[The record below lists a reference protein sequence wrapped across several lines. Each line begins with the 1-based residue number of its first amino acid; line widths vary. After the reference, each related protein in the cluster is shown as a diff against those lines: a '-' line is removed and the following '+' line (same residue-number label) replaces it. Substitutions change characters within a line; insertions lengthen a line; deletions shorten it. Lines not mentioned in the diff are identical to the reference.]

1 MSKKTLRG
9 LDEVFAFAIERE
21 EQAAELYAKLR
32 EKATGQ
38 TLKTL
43 AEELRLQELQHKR
56 ILLELKTAGRAPDA
70 PGFVV
75 DLGVSDHTVD
85 EPLRPDMTVP
95 ELLLFAAK
103 KEQQAAL
110 LYEGLA
116 GRATSGS
123 ERRTFE
129 FLAAQE
135 KTHKLRL
142 ESEYEANVLTEN

>member
-1 MSKKTLRG
+1 MSKKTFAG
-9 LDEVFAFAIERE
+9 LDEVFTFAIERE
-21 EQAAELYAKLR
+21 EQAAELYAQLR

-38 TLKTL
+38 SLKSL
-43 AEELRLQELQHKR
+43 AEELRQQEIQHKR
-56 ILLELKTAGRAPDA
+56 ILLELKTAGRAPQA
-70 PGFVV
+70 QAFVI
-75 DLGVSDHTVD
+75 DLGISDYTID

-95 ELLLFAAK
+95 ELLLFGAK

-116 GRATSGS
+116 GRATSGP

>member
-1 MSKKTLRG
+1 MSKKTFTG
-9 LDEVFAFAIERE
+9 LDEVFSFAIERE
-21 EQAAELYAKLR
+21 EQAAELYSKLR
-32 EKATGQ
+32 EKAAGQ
-38 TLKTL
+38 ALKTL
-43 AEELRLQELQHKR
+43 AEELRLEEIQHKR
-56 ILLELKTAGRAPDA
+56 ILLELKTAGRAPA
-70 PGFVV
+70 AQGVVV
-75 DLGVSDHTVD
+75 DLGVSDYTVD

-103 KEQQAAL
+103 KELQAAL

>member
-1 MSKKTLRG
+1 MSEKTFAG
-9 LDEVFAFAIERE
+9 LDEVLTFAIERE
-21 EQAAELYAKLR
+21 EQAAELYATLR

-38 TLKTL
+38 ALQTL
-43 AEELRLQELQHKR
+43 AEELRLEEIQHKR
-56 ILLELKTAGRAPDA
+56 ILLELKTAGRAPGA
-70 PGFVV
+70 PGLVA
-75 DLGVSDHTVD
+75 DLGVSDYTVD

-103 KEQQAAL
+103 KEQQAAG

>member
-1 MSKKTLRG
+1 MSQKTFAS
-9 LDEVFAFAIERE
+9 LDEVFAFAIKRE
-21 EQAAELYAKLR
+21 EEAAALYVVLR
-32 EKATGQ
+32 DKATGPA
-38 TLKTL
+38 LKSL
-43 AEELRLQELQHKR
+43 AEELRLQEVEHKR
-56 ILLELKTAGRAPDA
+56 ILLDLEATGRAPKA
-70 PGFVV
+70 QAFVV
-75 DLGVSDHTVD
+75 DLGISDYTVD

-103 KEQQAAL
+103 KEQQAVL

-116 GRATSGS
+116 GRAGS
-123 ERRTFE
+123 AAERRTFE

>member
-1 MSKKTLRG
+1 MSKKTFAG

-21 EQAAELYAKLR
+21 EQAAELYAQLR

-38 TLKTL
+38 ALKNL
-43 AEELRLQELQHKR
+43 AEELRQQEIQHKR
-56 ILLELKTAGRAPDA
+56 ILLDLKTAGRAPHA
-70 PGFVV
+70 QAFVV
-75 DLGVSDHTVD
+75 DLGLSDYTVD

-95 ELLLFAAK
+95 EMLLFAAK

-116 GRATSGS
+116 GRAASGA

-135 KTHKLRL
+135 KMHKLRI

>member
-1 MSKKTLRG
+1 MSKKTFAG
-9 LDEVFAFAIERE
+9 LDEVFAFALERE
-21 EQAAELYAKLR
+21 ERSAELYAQLR
-32 EKATGQ
+32 EKAAGQ
-38 TLKTL
+38 VLKSL
-43 AEELRLQELQHKR
+43 AEELRQQEIQHKR
-56 ILLELKTAGRAPDA
+56 ILLDLRTAGRAPKA
-70 PGFVV
+70 EAFVV
-75 DLGVSDHTVD
+75 DLGISDYTVD

-95 ELLLFAAK
+95 EVLLFAAK

-116 GRATSGS
+116 GRVAAGA

>member
-1 MSKKTLRG
+1 MSKKTFAG

-21 EQAAELYAKLR
+21 EQAAGLYAQLR
-32 EKATGQ
+32 ERATGQ
-38 TLKTL
+38 SLQSL
-43 AEELRLQELQHKR
+43 AEELRLEEIQHKR
-56 ILLELKTAGRAPDA
+56 ILLELKTAGRAPQA
-70 PGFVV
+70 PAFVI
-75 DLGVSDHTVD
+75 DLGVSDYTVD

-116 GRATSGS
+116 GRAASGS

-142 ESEYEANVLTEN
+142 ESEYESNVLTEN